1 MDLTNILSSDDGEPR
16 DVLISLSKLFG
27 WIDYQI
33 DYYDKKMKEHEE
45 NATEMYILGKPDEK
59 YKDLMIKQEEWQ
71 WLKQQLVD
79 KWPALL
85 IN

>member
-1 MDLTNILSSDDGEPR
+1 MSISFSKEGEPR
-16 DVLISLSKLFG
+16 DVLISLKKTFG

-33 DYYDKKMKEHEE
+33 KYYDDKMKEHQE
-45 NATEMYILGKPDEK
+45 NAYEMYILGRPDEK
-59 YKDLMIKQEEWQ
+59 FNELMMKQEEWQ
-71 WLKQQLVD
+71 WMKDQLME